1 MENFVGNAV
10 DQLFRSRYFVR
21 VDGMYFDHGMI
32 FSCGHYNHLG
42 TPMQTLN
49 EDPLEIQK
57 RNFRYVQI
65 DAIGVSISN
74 IASPFLPVFLTRL
87 GATNFQV
94 GLLSSMPGVTGL
106 VLAILVGRFLQ
117 TRRNVVPWYSLSR
130 LMVIMCY
137 ALTGIF
143 TLLVSEKF
151 TIIATLAIWAFATL
165 PQTALAV
172 AFSVVMN
179 AVAGPEGRYALLSRR
194 WAIFGLTSVV
204 GTFIVTRLIDILD
217 FPLNYAIMFMVL
229 SFGGFVSY
237 YFSQRINIPDQVALP
252 LPDSRSPRQNLGNYL
267 KLLRENPAFLSFSSK
282 RFVYFSALV
291 LSQPIMPLFLVR
303 EVGATDSQIG
313 TINMTLTLVMLVG
326 YFVWP
331 WVSRRRGG
339 RLVLLA
345 TTLGMVL
352 YPALSAATPRI
363 ELIIL
368 YAGIAGLF
376 QGGLD
381 LVFFD
386 ELMKTVP
393 AEYSATFV
401 SLAQS
406 MQYMSM
412 IVAPLLGTWL
422 AGYIGLGGA
431 LWLSAGLR
439 LVGFLLFLKRD
450 VKKQAQ
456 SQT

>member
-1 MENFVGNAV
+1 MNTSNTV
-10 DQLFRSRYFVR
+10 DIEV
-21 VDGMYFDHGMI
+21 
-32 FSCGHYNHLG
+32 
-42 TPMQTLN
+42 
-49 EDPLEIQK
+49 QK

-74 IASPFLPVFLTRL
+74 VAAPFLPVFLTRL

-94 GLLSSMPGVTGL
+94 GLLSSMPGMTGL
-106 VLAILVGRFLQ
+106 VLALLVGRFLQ

-130 LMVIMCY
+130 LMVILCY

-151 TIIATLAIWAFATL
+151 AIIATLAIWAFATL
-165 PQTALAV
+165 PQTALSV
-172 AFSVVMN
+172 VFSVLMN

-194 WAIFGLTSVV
+194 WAIFGLTGVV
-204 GTFIVTRLIDILD
+204 GTFIVTRLIDLIK

-229 SFGGFVSY
+229 SLGGFFSY
-237 YFSQRINIPDQVALP
+237 YFSRKIQVADQCAPP
-252 LPDSRSPRQNLGNYL
+252 LPTSRSPRQNLRHYIQ
-267 KLLRENPAFLSFSSK
+267 LLRANPAFLSFASK
-282 RFVYFSALV
+282 RFVYFSAVV
-291 LSQPIMPLFLVR
+291 LGQPIMPLFLVR
-303 EVGATDSQIG
+303 QVGATDSQIG
-313 TINMTLTLVMLVG
+313 TVNMTLTLVMLVG
-326 YFVWP
+326 YFLWP

-339 RLVLLA
+339 RVVLLA
-345 TTLGMVL
+345 TTLGLTL
-352 YPALSAATPRI
+352 YPALSAATPHI
-363 ELIIL
+363 NLIIV

-376 QGGLD
+376 QAGLD

-406 MQYMSM
+406 MQYLSM
-412 IVAPLLGTWL
+412 FLAPLLGTWL
-422 AGYIGLGGA
+422 ANYIGLGGA

-439 LVGFLLFLKRD
+439 VFGFLLFLKPDRGEALLFQR
-450 VKKQAQ
+450 VEHAANE
-456 SQT
+456 